1 MLRNWRKNVDE
12 YYFTRSISLEAQLE
26 LANKKAWEMQQL
38 VEEATNIMFIAGLT
52 ADNTDWYL
60 RAQRALG
67 KETK

>member
-1 MLRNWRKNVDE
+1 MDE

-38 VEEATNIMFIAGLT
+38 VEEAANIMFTAGLT

>member
-1 MLRNWRKNVDE
+1 MDE

-38 VEEATNIMFIAGLT
+38 VEEATNIVFTAGLT

>member
-1 MLRNWRKNVDE
+1 VDE

-38 VEEATNIMFIAGLT
+38 VEEATNIVFTAGLT